1 MIFNADFQ
9 LTIKVRRQS
18 RCSQFA
24 VKTLKIYTVSCDVH
38 QRPDEMNSE
47 QMSDPRGEREVKMS
61 HYCLGTR
68 MADLA
73 QTGTSVGRVRTSAR
87 SVTQFSHTS
96 SNPGCQ
102 KPIASQSQRGG
113 LRGEEVGGVKLIAEE
128 MKAGG
133 KGHTGVRRFLGSLG
147 SQRSHQDHRSSSRQ
161 QQRQVT
167 YRNLSKS
174 LHTKSNPKYQ
184 DG

>member
-1 MIFNADFQ
+1 MPVDDSIHQMI
-9 LTIKVRRQS
+9 
-18 RCSQFA
+18 
-24 VKTLKIYTVSCDVH
+24 
-38 QRPDEMNSE
+38 SE
-47 QMSDPRGEREVKMS
+47 QMPPRDQEELVMLLC
-61 HYCLGTR
+61 CLGIR
-68 MADLA
+68 MADLV
-73 QTGTSVGRVRTSAR
+73 QTGTFVGRVRIAAR
-87 SVTQFSHTS
+87 SETRFSHTS

-174 LHTKSNPKYQ
+174 LHTKSNLKYQ